1 LVQKQFRVAEF
12 DGCHGF
18 LQELVVAYLY
28 YPCSVRHS
36 NRLSLIGWGGVL
48 CVAGMSG
55 GPPSEKID
63 VKVGATIRTT
73 VISPGAIDSE
83 LKMGSGDKASRDFVL
98 DFYKQAIPASAIARA
113 IAYAIEQPA
122 DVDVN
127 EIVIRPTV
135 QDF

>member
-1 LVQKQFRVAEF
+1 MPAI
-12 DGCHGF
+12 G
-18 LQELVVAYLY
+18 
-28 YPCSVRHS
+28 RHRRMAQDVHP
-36 NRLSLIGWGGVL
+36 RL
-48 CVAGMSG
+48 AH
-55 GPPSEKID
+55 
-63 VKVGATIRTT
+63 ATIRTT

>member
-1 LVQKQFRVAEF
+1 
-12 DGCHGF
+12 
-18 LQELVVAYLY
+18 
-28 YPCSVRHS
+28 
-36 NRLSLIGWGGVL
+36 
-48 CVAGMSG
+48 MSG

-63 VKVGATIRTT
+63 VKVGATIRTP

-98 DFYKQAIPASAIARA
+98 DFYKRAIPASAIACA
-113 IAYAIEQPA
+113 VAYAIEQPA

-127 EIVIRPTV
+127 EIVIRPTA